1 MTETDEALQALA
13 SEFALFK
20 CDRLFVVS
28 PIADADGCYPAI
40 ATVERDV
47 IIPGLGSFCPK
58 GKYKYDGE
66 NHDCAAGIED
76 FIRHVTTR
84 WVDRGMNAHVVAFV
98 YFCDRQAHDAAAD
111 AADAAYAAYAAYAAA
126 YAADAAYAAY
136 AAAYTADAAYAA
148 YAAAYAADAAYAAY
162 AAAYTADAADAAD
175 AAAYAA
181 DAAAYAADAAYAAYA
196 AAYAARAATWR
207 AQLAFIKRIDPE
219 SEQP

>member
-111 AADAAYAAYAAYAAA
+111 AAYAAYAAA
-126 YAADAAYAAY
+126 YS
-136 AAAYTADAAYAA
+136 
-148 YAAAYAADAAYAAY
+148 
-162 AAAYTADAADAAD
+162 ADAADAAD

>member
-13 SEFALFK
+13 SEFSLFK

-98 YFCDRQAHDAAAD
+98 YFCDRQAHDAAAY
-111 AADAAYAAYAAYAAA
+111 AAYAAYAAAYAAYAAA
-126 YAADAAYAAY
+126 YAADAAEDAADAAEDAADAAN
-136 AAAYTADAAYAA
+136 AAARAAAYAA
-148 YAAAYAADAAYAAY
+148 YAAED
-162 AAAYTADAADAAD
+162 
-175 AAAYAA
+175 
-181 DAAAYAADAAYAAYA
+181 
-196 AAYAARAATWR
+196 AARAATWR
-207 AQLAFIKRIDPE
+207 IDRT